1 MNRGPMAGLDYQA
14 LFERSPNPY
23 MVLDRSLRY
32 VAVNAAYL
40 AVTGSTREALIGRPV
55 FEVFPNDPN
64 DPNNEPV
71 QRLLESFRRVF
82 ATGQVDAVPLI
93 KFHVPGGPD
102 AGATPSERFWSAVHT
117 PIFDAVG
124 QVEHLLQH
132 TVEVTNLHV
141 RPEDPPTRTAA
152 LQTEARVLRRADDVQ
167 RENRV
172 LDLELRHLRNLFEQA
187 PVFVCFLRGRDHVF
201 EIANGAYLTLI
212 GHENIIGRTVSEVLP
227 EVVAQGFIEL
237 LDGVFTTGKPFIG
250 RGMRVMLPMP
260 NAEPMERL
268 LDFAYQPICEVD
280 GSISGIF
287 VVGTDITDRLHMSA
301 DRGRLAAIVEQSGDF
316 IGAGDMNGKMLFVNE
331 AGYKLLGLSREQ
343 LASVDSREFF
353 MPEDLP
359 FVMENIVPVLM
370 GLGHWRGHFRMRH
383 FGTGEAI
390 PVDYHVFAIRDPAT
404 GAMTGVASVTR
415 DLRGLRELEGQR
427 DAAAE
432 DYRFLTNAIP
442 VQIWTASPE
451 GGLTFVSQ
459 RVSEYFG
466 RTEADMLDSGW
477 LNGLH
482 PDDVQ
487 RCVERWT
494 RSLSTGEPYDVE
506 FRLRNAVDGSYRW
519 HLARAVAR
527 RDGAGQIT
535 KWYGTNTDIEDQKRT
550 AVERDE
556 LIRALE
562 DSNIELD
569 RFAYVASHDL
579 KTPLRGIGN
588 IAQWLEEDLADRLDD
603 QSRTHLGL
611 LRGRVQRMDAL
622 IDGVLKYSRAGKHT
636 DEFQDVEVG
645 ELLLG
650 VIDLLAPAPG
660 VRIDVA
666 PIMPTLYTSY
676 VALQQVFLNL
686 MSNAINHRERDELH
700 IRVHVAEAGE
710 HWQFDV
716 IDDGPGIDPAHH
728 ERIWQL
734 FQTLKGPAQARDH
747 VNSGIGLSLVKRIV
761 ESRGGT
767 VGVDSELGRGSRF
780 YFTWPRREG
789 KPQPV

>member
-1 MNRGPMAGLDYQA
+1 MPPVDYQA

-23 MVLDRSLRY
+23 MVLDRELRF
-32 VAVNAAYL
+32 VAANAAYL
-40 AVTGSTREALIGRPV
+40 AVTGSTREQIIGRPV
-55 FEVFPNDPN
+55 FEAFPNDAT

-71 QRLLESFRRVF
+71 QRLLASFQRVF

-93 KFHVPGGPD
+93 KFHIPSGSNGG
-102 AGATPSERFWSAVHT
+102 ASARERLWSAVHT
-117 PIFDAVG
+117 PLFDAKG
-124 QVEHLLQH
+124 QVELLLQH
-132 TVEVTNLHV
+132 TVEVTNLH
-141 RPEDPPTRTAA
+141 T
-152 LQTEARVLRRADDVQ
+152 RADDPPARTVALQ

-172 LDLELRHLRNLFEQA
+172 LDLELRHMRNLFAQA
-187 PVFVCFLRGRDHVF
+187 PVFVCYLRGKEHVF
-201 EIANGAYLTLI
+201 EMANAAYLTLV
-212 GHENIIGRTVSEVLP
+212 GREDLLGRTVAEALP
-227 EVVAQGFIEL
+227 EVAAQGFIDV
-237 LDGVFTTGKPFIG
+237 LDEVFTTGKPFVG
-250 RGMRVMLPMP
+250 RGVRVMLPVT
-260 NAEPMERL
+260 NGEPMERL
-268 LDFAYQPICEVD
+268 LDFTYQPICEAD

-287 VVGTDITDRLHMSA
+287 MVGTDITDRLHMSA

-316 IGAGDMNGKMLFVNE
+316 IGAADLTGKMLFVNE
-331 AGYKLLGLSREQ
+331 AGYKMLGLAREQ
-343 LASVDSREFF
+343 LLSTDSKEFF

-370 GLGHWRGHFRMRH
+370 GLGQWRGIFRMRH

-415 DLRGLRELEGQR
+415 DLRGLRAIENQR
-427 DAAAE
+427 DAAE
-432 DYRFLTNAIP
+432 DDYRFLTNAIP
-442 VQIWTASPE
+442 VQIWTASPD
-451 GGLTFVSQ
+451 GRLTFVSQ

-466 RTEADMLDSGW
+466 RTEADMLDAGW
-477 LNGLH
+477 QNGLH

-494 RSLSTGEPYDVE
+494 HSLFTGELYDVE
-506 FRLRNAVDGSYRW
+506 FRLRSAVDGSYRW

-527 RDGAGQIT
+527 RDSSGQIT
-535 KWYGTNTDIEDQKRT
+535 KWYGTNTDIEDQKQT
-550 AVERDE
+550 ALERDE
-556 LIRALE
+556 LIHALE
-562 DSNIELD
+562 ASNVELD

-603 QSRTHLGL
+603 QSRSHLTL

-622 IDGVLKYSRAGKHT
+622 IDGVLKYSRAAKHT
-636 DEFQDVEVG
+636 EDLQDLEVS

-660 VRIDVA
+660 VHIDVE
-666 PIMPTLYTSY
+666 PIMPKLHTSY

-686 MSNAINHRERDELH
+686 MSNAINHHERDELH
-700 IRVHVAEAGE
+700 IRVKVVDAGE
-710 HWQFDV
+710 HWHFDV
-716 IDDGPGIDPAHH
+716 IDDGPGIDAVHH

-734 FQTLKGPAQARDH
+734 FQTLTGPARARNQAS
-747 VNSGIGLSLVKRIV
+747 SGIGLSLVKRIV
-761 ESRGGT
+761 ESRGGA

-780 YFTWPRREG
+780 YFTWPKREG
-789 KPQPV
+789 RPQPV